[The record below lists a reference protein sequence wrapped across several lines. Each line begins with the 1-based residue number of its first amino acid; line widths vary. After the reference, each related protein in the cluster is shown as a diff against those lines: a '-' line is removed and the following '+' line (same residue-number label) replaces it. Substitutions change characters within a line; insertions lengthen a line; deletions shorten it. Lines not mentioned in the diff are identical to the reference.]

1 MPVTTSTAPRGGCC
15 QPVGP
20 VHRCPKCSRHMHPFC
35 GRPTRNEGCGHPV
48 VCPECDRPDQTSQS
62 APVNAATSRDVGVM
76 LNSDSEVELDSSQ
89 SIYRQP
95 RQSSR
100 RTQAVSS
107 IAHRRKVVRWME
119 EYEATSQDKG
129 IFPKAVDTFPA
140 VSNSATRVDKLSQG
154 AKQVEK
160 TRAHTGGRSWCS
172 FGFSASAWR

>member
-1 MPVTTSTAPRGGCC
+1 MHVITSTAPCGGCG

-35 GRPTRNEGCGHPV
+35 RRPTGNEGFGLPV
-48 VCPECDRPDQTSQS
+48 VCPECDRPDQASQS
-62 APVNAATSRDVGVM
+62 APVNAATSRDVWAM

-107 IAHRRKVVRWME
+107 IAHRRKVVRWMK
-119 EYEATSQDKG
+119 EYEATNGD
-129 IFPKAVDTFPA
+129 D
-140 VSNSATRVDKLSQG
+140 
-154 AKQVEK
+154 
-160 TRAHTGGRSWCS
+160 
-172 FGFSASAWR
+172 